1 MESRLSDRKLKP
13 LPPDPFRHQNS
24 AIAPAARRNRSIGR
38 GRLQEYNHPG
48 AILGRCEPAIMLH
61 VVAGHNL
68 IGFRD
73 EAIELLLVPYKIRAL
88 HSAGIAVV
96 RKRTGFPSDDIV
108 EVRAQAIVAFLGR
121 MAGDVWRENAQ
132 EKKPRRS
139 DLIPSHT
146 SGKARIDAPMREA
159 RSSPRAHRG
168 ARVIGRDAAYLPGI
182 AELRR
187 KARAGSETIQ
197 MLTRIREAL

>member
-1 MESRLSDRKLKP
+1 MRANSVPKL
-13 LPPDPFRHQNS
+13 L
-24 AIAPAARRNRSIGR
+24 AARRNRSIGS

-48 AILGRCEPAIMLH
+48 AILGRCEPAIGLH

-108 EVRAQAIVAFLGR
+108 EVRAQATVAFLWSYGR
-121 MAGDVWRENAQ
+121 RCLEGTR
-132 EKKPRRS
+132 KKTRRS

-146 SGKARIDAPMREA
+146 SDKARIEAPMREA
-159 RSSPRAHRG
+159 RSSPHAHRG
-168 ARVIGRDAAYLPGI
+168 ARVLGTDA
-182 AELRR
+182 LRLVLILR
-187 KARAGSETIQ
+187 EPSDGQTADEISTI
-197 MLTRIREAL
+197 E